1 MNKESFDLSQVEENI
16 CWEVDLEREFMRPRR
31 TGYSF
36 VIDLCD
42 GIPRLALYRMK
53 INHSTSTTLDRQPP
67 RGLLVK
73 AITSRDGSMSS
84 DNIYPI
90 DNEVRKWIEQNLL
103 KKRR

>member
-1 MNKESFDLSQVEENI
+1 MNGESFDLSCVEENI
-16 CWEVDLEREFMRPRR
+16 CWDVDLEREFMRPRR

-53 INHSTSTTLDRQPP
+53 VNHSTSTTLNRQPP

-73 AITSRDGSMSS
+73 AVTSRGGSMSA

-90 DNEVRKWIEQNLL
+90 DSEVCKWIEQNLL
-103 KKRR
+103 KKRQ